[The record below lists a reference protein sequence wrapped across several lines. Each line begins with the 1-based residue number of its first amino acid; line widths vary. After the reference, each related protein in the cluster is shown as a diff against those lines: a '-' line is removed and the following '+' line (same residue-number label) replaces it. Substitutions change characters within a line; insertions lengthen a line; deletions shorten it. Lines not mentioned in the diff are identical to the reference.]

1 MTFEP
6 LPIENAWRLKADQH
20 EDDRGF
26 FSRLWCASEFCE
38 RGLSSR
44 LEQCSLSYNRRT
56 GTIRG
61 MHYQAPP
68 REEAKVVRCIRGAI
82 YDVLLDL
89 RRGSPTFLQWC
100 AQELTAANRLALYV
114 PEGVAHGF
122 QSLSDETEVMY
133 LISEQYDPS
142 LARGVRWD
150 DPAFGIHWPL
160 PATVLSARDR
170 AYPDFRP

>member
-6 LPIENAWRLKADQH
+6 LPIENAWRVGAEQH

-26 FSRLWCASEFCE
+26 FTRLWCASEFCE

-68 REEAKVVRCIRGAI
+68 REEAKVVRCIRGGI

-89 RRGSPTFLQWC
+89 RRGSPTFMQWC
-100 AQELTAANRLALYV
+100 AQELTASNRLALYV

-133 LISEQYDPS
+133 LISEPYDPS